1 MRLGMR
7 WNHEKKSSQ
16 ISPINSPERDE
27 TKMGNYTVA
36 ITENRVESQQKKG
49 EKENRT

>member
-7 WNHEKKSSQ
+7 QNHETKSGQ

-27 TKMGNYTVA
+27 TKMGNYTVT
-36 ITENRVESQQKKG
+36 ITENRVKSQQKKG
-49 EKENRT
+49 KKENRT